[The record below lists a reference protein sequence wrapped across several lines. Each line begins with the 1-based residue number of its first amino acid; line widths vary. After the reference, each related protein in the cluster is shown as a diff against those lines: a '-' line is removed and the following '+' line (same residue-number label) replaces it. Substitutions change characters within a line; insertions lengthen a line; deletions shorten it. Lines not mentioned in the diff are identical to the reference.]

1 MEDAP
6 VRNPREKASS
16 LSLLTFSWI
25 SHVLKLGSKQ
35 PLEEKHLF
43 AVETSHQTERLVAD
57 LEREWLAEE
66 RSSEQSRTKPR
77 LWKAMMRIIPCRD
90 YIAMAFIR
98 FCYTIA
104 LNVFPVIIW
113 FFLRSIST
121 SSEMS
126 YKATLPFVIGIS
138 LVAIAR
144 SLCLSHGMFKAEM
157 ITSRLKAAMIGLVYK
172 KILNLNRGTLQDT
185 ISENTI
191 NLVSNDAQ
199 AIEQLSLPGFV
210 FPFAPLDLVISMALL
225 WYLLAW
231 QALTGA
237 SFFLL
242 VVAYGSF
249 AAHKTGK
256 VRHQSAAVTDK
267 RLEMMKEIITGIR
280 VVKMYA
286 WEWNFRD
293 LVSQIRR
300 KEISLFRI
308 RGFMISSIYA
318 LFFTSSAMAGFVSIT
333 VMLFTKHPLT
343 SLKIFTLISILSN
356 IQFIVTVFIA
366 EALHFI
372 ADARTACNR
381 MQRLIEKK
389 AILTRK
395 MDHKDKPSPL
405 DVHFKGRRNK
415 PQFIRI
421 ESFRKGRP
429 ALVSARK
436 LEQTSEHIQPQ
447 VFIENIS
454 CFWSQISDR
463 PALRNV
469 SLSATN
475 GQLVGIT
482 GPVGSGK
489 TSLLMTILGELPIS
503 SGKISCIG
511 KVAYIS
517 QTPWVYSGTVR
528 ENIVFGNQFDE
539 QKYTKVIEVCDL
551 QKDIAHFTKHDLTEI
566 GQRGVILSGGQRARV
581 SLARAI
587 YSDADIYLLDDP
599 LSAVDAKV
607 GKHLFERCI
616 KEYLEGRL
624 RILVTHQ
631 LQFLKQT
638 DSIVMLRN
646 GSVVCQ
652 GTYSGIEKNKQVASC
667 FLSQAK
673 QDLNGENKNNEI
685 SSYFTENTFKSMNA
699 AKEDRDRV
707 DLKEE
712 EEDRMVGTVKWW
724 LYWKYLKAALPTV
737 LIIGLIV
744 FFAIVQV
751 FWIAPYWWLSRMSEM
766 PFEQQK
772 SYTTLVV
779 YGSIVTVSLL
789 LTIISSFCFYLV
801 ALKASEN
808 LHDQMT
814 KAVMKAPVLFFDT
827 NPVGR
832 ILNRFSK
839 DIGSMDALLPGQF
852 LFATQSCLY
861 FLSATILSAVT
872 NVWLFITCTP
882 LTVFFIYLAKYYL
895 KSAREIRRLEALT
908 CSPVY
913 SLIADTVAGLEV
925 IRSSEMEDDF
935 LRKFYQYQDKN
946 TAALVLLKAS
956 TRWLALRGDVL
967 SNFLVTSVSA
977 GALFATQSPALAG
990 MSLTFAAETLEISQ
1004 YGIRVASETENYM
1017 TSVERVFTYTE
1028 IDPEPGY
1035 STKTLPSEEWPTTG
1049 TLTLRDL
1056 SLAYLKGAPAT
1067 LNNISVYVADKEK
1080 VGVAG
1085 RTGAGKSSLVS
1096 ALFRMPEPEGEVII
1110 DGVNIKDL
1118 NLQASRRSMAV
1129 ITQDPVLF
1137 SGTLRKNLD
1146 PFSLYQELDLWRAL
1160 EDVQLKTLI
1169 QQLPDQLEYKLRES
1183 GNNFSVGERQ
1193 LLCLARALLQ
1203 RSKIIILD
1211 EATANV
1217 DFKTDRLI
1225 QEVIRNRFKDSTV
1238 VTIAHRLNT
1247 IMDYDKV
1254 LVMEQGRVVEF
1265 DKPEVLLQNKNG
1277 VFSRLVQ
1284 TFNIAAAEKG
1294 SPQTSL

>member
-1 MEDAP
+1 MEDAL
-6 VRNPREKASS
+6 VRNPKEKASF

-25 SHVLKLGSKQ
+25 SNVLKLGSKQ
-35 PLEEKHLF
+35 PLDEKHLF
-43 AVETSHQTERLVAD
+43 VVETSYQTERLVAD

-66 RSSEQSRTKPR
+66 RRSEQNRTKPR
-77 LWKAMMRIIPCRD
+77 LWKAMMRVIPCRD

-98 FCYTIA
+98 FGYTIA
-104 LNVFPVIIW
+104 LNVFPLLIW
-113 FFLRSIST
+113 FFLRNIST
-121 SSEMS
+121 ASEMS
-126 YKATLPFVIGIS
+126 YKETLPFVIGIS

-144 SLCLSHGMFKAEM
+144 SLGLTHGMFKAEM
-157 ITSRLKAAMIGLVYK
+157 MTTRLKAATIGLVYK
-172 KILNLNRGTLQDT
+172 KILNLNRCTLQDT

-199 AIEQLSLPGFV
+199 AIEKLSLPSFV

-231 QALTGA
+231 QALIGA

-242 VVAYGSF
+242 VVVYGSF
-249 AAHKTGK
+249 AAHKIGK
-256 VRHQSAAVTDK
+256 VRHQSAAETDK
-267 RLEMMKEIITGIR
+267 RLEMMKEVIAGIR

-293 LVSQIRR
+293 LVAQIRK
-300 KEISLFRI
+300 KEISLIRI

-318 LFFTSSAMAGFVSIT
+318 LFFTSSAMAGFVSVTI
-333 VMLFTKHPLT
+333 MLFTKHSLT
-343 SLKIFTLISILSN
+343 SFKIFTLISILSN
-356 IQFIVTVFIA
+356 IKFIVTIFIA
-366 EALHFI
+366 EALYHI

-389 AILTRK
+389 AILTRE
-395 MDHKDKPSPL
+395 MDHKDKLYPL
-405 DVHFKGRRNK
+405 EVYFRGRRYK
-415 PQFIRI
+415 PQFIRTQ
-421 ESFRKGRP
+421 SFRNGRP

-436 LEQTSEHIQPQ
+436 LKQTSQHIQPQ
-447 VFIENIS
+447 AFLENVS
-454 CFWSQISDR
+454 CFWSQMSER
-463 PALRNV
+463 PALRNA
-469 SLSATN
+469 SLGATN
-475 GQLVGIT
+475 GQLIGIT

-489 TSLLMTILGELPIS
+489 TSLLMCILGELPIS

-511 KVAYIS
+511 KIAYIS

-528 ENIVFGNQFDE
+528 ENIVFGNQFVE
-539 QKYTKVIEVCDL
+539 QKYNKVIEVCDL
-551 QKDIAHFTKHDLTEI
+551 QKDIEHFTKHDLTEI

-616 KEYLEGRL
+616 KEFLEGRI

-631 LQFLKQT
+631 LQFLEQT
-638 DSIVMLRN
+638 DSVVMLRN
-646 GSVVCQ
+646 GSVVRQ
-652 GTYSGIEKNKQVASC
+652 GTYSRIEKDKQVASY

-673 QDLNGENKNNEI
+673 QDLNGEIDSNEI
-685 SSYFTENTFKSMNA
+685 SLFSTEDTFKSMNA
-699 AKEDRDRV
+699 AKADRDRV

-724 LYWKYLKAALPTV
+724 LYWKYFKAALPTV

-751 FWIAPYWWLSRMSEM
+751 FWIAPYWWLSRISEM
-766 PFEQQK
+766 PLEQQK
-772 SYTTLVV
+772 SHKTLVV

-789 LTIISSFCFYLV
+789 LTIISSFCFYLA

-814 KAVMKAPVLFFDT
+814 KATLKAPVLFFDT

-839 DIGSMDALLPGQF
+839 DIGSMDDILPGQF
-852 LFATQSCLY
+852 LFATQLCLY
-861 FLSATILSAVT
+861 FFSATILSAVT

-882 LTVFFIYLAKYYL
+882 LIVLFIYLAKYYL
-895 KSAREIRRLEALT
+895 KSAREIRRLEAIT

-946 TAALVLLKAS
+946 TAALILLKAS

-967 SNFLVTSVSA
+967 SNVLVTSVSA

-990 MSLTFAAETLEISQ
+990 MSLTFAAETLEASQ

-1035 STKTLPSEEWPTTG
+1035 STETLPSEEWPTTG

-1067 LNNISVYVADKEK
+1067 LNNISASVADKEK

-1085 RTGAGKSSLVS
+1085 RTGAGKSSLVA

-1146 PFSLYQELDLWRAL
+1146 PFSLYQDLDLWRAL

-1265 DKPEVLLQNKNG
+1265 DKPEVLLQDKNG
-1277 VFSRLVQ
+1277 VFARLVQ
-1284 TFNIAAAEKG
+1284 TYSATVSKEHF
-1294 SPQTSL
+1294 P

>member
-1 MEDAP
+1 MEEAP
-6 VRNPREKASS
+6 VQNLRQKAGF

-43 AVETSHQTERLVAD
+43 AVETSYQTERLVAD

-66 RSSEQSRTKPR
+66 RSSEQNRTKPR
-77 LWKAMMRIIPCRD
+77 LWKAMMRVIPYRD
-90 YIAMAFIR
+90 YIAMAFLR
-98 FCYTIA
+98 FFFTIT
-104 LNVFPVIIW
+104 LNVFPLIMW
-113 FFLRSIST
+113 FFLRSISIA
-121 SSEMS
+121 SEMN

-138 LVAIAR
+138 LVTIAR
-144 SLCLSHGMFKAEM
+144 SLSLSHGVFKAEM
-157 ITSRLKAAMIGLVYK
+157 MTTRLKAAMIGLVYK

-185 ISENTI
+185 ISENII

-199 AIEQLSLPGFV
+199 AIEQVSFPGVTFL
-210 FPFAPLDLVISMALL
+210 FAPLDIVLSMALL
-225 WYLLAW
+225 WYLVTW
-231 QALTGA
+231 QALVGA

-249 AAHKTGK
+249 AAHKAGK

-267 RLEMMKEIITGIR
+267 RLEMMKEIISGIR

-293 LVSQIRR
+293 LVAQLRR
-300 KEISLFRI
+300 KEISLIRI
-308 RGFMISSIYA
+308 RGFIVSSIYT
-318 LFFTSSAMAGFVSIT
+318 LYFSSTAMAGFVSVT
-333 VMLFTKHPLT
+333 TLLLTQHQLT
-343 SLKIFTLISILSN
+343 SSTIFTLIAILSN
-356 IQFIVTVFIA
+356 IKFIVTIFIA
-366 EALHFI
+366 DALRYL

-381 MQRLIEKK
+381 MQRLIETKS
-389 AILTRK
+389 ILTREMNYK
-395 MDHKDKPSPL
+395 NKLCPL
-405 DVHFKGRRNK
+405 EVHFRGRRYK

-421 ESFRKGRP
+421 ESLRNGRP
-429 ALVSARK
+429 ALVGALK
-436 LEQTSEHIQPQ
+436 LEQTSQHMQPQ
-447 VFIENIS
+447 VFLGNVS
-454 CFWSQISDR
+454 CSWSHTSER

-469 SLSATN
+469 SLSVTN

-489 TSLLMTILGELPIS
+489 TSLLMSILGELPIS
-503 SGKISCIG
+503 SGKFSRIG
-511 KVAYIS
+511 KMAYIS
-517 QTPWVYSGTVR
+517 QTPWVYSGNVR
-528 ENIVFGNQFDE
+528 ENIIFGNHFFE
-539 QKYTKVIEVCDL
+539 QKYNKVIEVCDL
-551 QKDIAHFTKHDLTEI
+551 QKDIEHFTKHDLTEI

-581 SLARAI
+581 GLARAI
-587 YSDADIYLLDDP
+587 YSDAEIYLLDDP

-616 KEYLEGRL
+616 KEYLDGRI

-631 LQFLKQT
+631 LQFLEQT

-652 GTYSGIEKNKQVASC
+652 GTYSRIEKDKQVASY
-667 FLSQAK
+667 FLSQAE
-673 QDLNGENKNNEI
+673 QDQKSENNNYEI
-685 SSYFTENTFKSMNA
+685 SSLFSEDIFKSTNA
-699 AKEDRDRV
+699 AKEDHDMV
-707 DLKEE
+707 DLKEV
-712 EEDRMVGTVKWW
+712 EEDRMVGTIKWW
-724 LYWKYLKAALPTV
+724 LYWKYFKAALPTV

-744 FFAIVQV
+744 FLVIVQV
-751 FWIAPYWWLSRMSEM
+751 FWIAPLWWLSRMSEM

-779 YGSIVTVSLL
+779 YGSIVATSLL
-789 LTIISSFCFYLV
+789 LTLISSFCFYI
-801 ALKASEN
+801 ATLKASEN

-814 KAVMKAPVLFFDT
+814 KAVMKAPALFFDT

-839 DIGSMDALLPGQF
+839 DIGSMDDMLPGQF
-852 LFATQSCLY
+852 LFATQLCLY
-861 FLSATILSAVT
+861 FFSATILSAVT

-882 LTVFFIYLAKYYL
+882 LTVLFIYLAKYYL
-895 KSAREIRRLEALT
+895 KSAREIRRLEAIT

-913 SLIADTVAGLEV
+913 SLIADTVAGLEL

-935 LRKFYQYQDKN
+935 LRNFYQYQDKN
-946 TAALVLLKAS
+946 TAALILLKAS
-956 TRWLALRGDVL
+956 TRWLALRADL
-967 SNFLVTSVSA
+967 LTNFLVTSVSA
-977 GALFATQSPALAG
+977 GALFVTQSPALAG
-990 MSLTFAAETLEISQ
+990 MSLTFAAETLEASQ
-1004 YGIRVASETENYM
+1004 YGIRAASETENYM

-1035 STKTLPSEEWPTTG
+1035 STETLPPAEWPTTG
-1049 TLTLRDL
+1049 ALTLRDL
-1056 SLAYLKGAPAT
+1056 SLTYLKGAPAT
-1067 LNNISVYVADKEK
+1067 LKNISVCVGDKEK

-1085 RTGAGKSSLVS
+1085 RTGAGKSSLV
-1096 ALFRMPEPEGEVII
+1096 AAFFRMQEPEGEVII
-1110 DGVNIKDL
+1110 DGVTIKDL
-1118 NLQASRRSMAV
+1118 NLQASRRSMSV

-1137 SGTLRKNLD
+1137 SGTLRRNLD
-1146 PFSLYQELDLWRAL
+1146 PFSLYQDLDLWRAL
-1160 EDVQLKTLI
+1160 EDVQLKSLV

-1225 QEVIRNRFKDSTV
+1225 QEVIRNRFNDSTV

-1277 VFSRLVQ
+1277 VFARLVQ
-1284 TFNIAAAEKG
+1284 NYNMTAAENG
-1294 SPQTSL
+1294 FP

>member
-1 MEDAP
+1 MEEAP
-6 VRNPREKASS
+6 VQNPREKASF
-16 LSLLTFSWI
+16 LSLLTFSYV
-25 SHVLKLGSKQ
+25 SNFLKLGSKQ

-43 AVETSHQTERLVAD
+43 AVETSYQTERLVAD

-66 RSSEQSRTKPR
+66 RSSEQNRTKPR
-77 LWKAMMRIIPCRD
+77 LWKALMKVIPCRD
-90 YIAMAFIR
+90 YIAMAFFR
-98 FCYTIA
+98 FCYTIT
-104 LNVFPVIIW
+104 LNAFPLIIW
-113 FFLRSIST
+113 FFLRNIST
-121 SSEMS
+121 ASEMS

-144 SLCLSHGMFKAEM
+144 SLCSIHGMCKAEM
-157 ITSRLKAAMIGLVYK
+157 IAIKLKSAMIGLVYK
-172 KILNLNRGTLQDT
+172 KILNLNRCSLQDT

-199 AIEQLSLPGFV
+199 ALEQMCDAVFL

-225 WYLLAW
+225 WYLFAW
-231 QALTGA
+231 QALIGA

-242 VVAYGSF
+242 VVVYGSF
-249 AAHKTGK
+249 AAHEAGK

-267 RLEMMKEIITGIR
+267 RLQMMKEIITGIR

-286 WEWNFRD
+286 WEWNFSD
-293 LVSQIRR
+293 LVAQLRR
-300 KEISLFRI
+300 KEISLIRI
-308 RGFMISSIYA
+308 RGFIISSTYA
-318 LFFTSSAMAGFVSIT
+318 LFFTSSTMAGFVSVT
-333 VMLFTKHPLT
+333 TLLLTEHPLT
-343 SLKIFTLISILSN
+343 SFQLFTLIAILSN
-356 IQFIVTVFIA
+356 IKMIVTIFIA
-366 EALHFI
+366 DALRLI

-395 MDHKDKPSPL
+395 MDHKDKP
-405 DVHFKGRRNK
+405 
-415 PQFIRI
+415 
-421 ESFRKGRP
+421 EGRP

-436 LEQTSEHIQPQ
+436 LEQTSQHIQPQ
-447 VFIENIS
+447 VFLENVS
-454 CFWSQISDR
+454 CFWSQMSER
-463 PALRNV
+463 PALRNA

-489 TSLLMTILGELPIS
+489 TSLLMCILGELPIS

-511 KVAYIS
+511 KIAYIS
-517 QTPWVYSGTVR
+517 QTPWVCSGTVR
-528 ENIVFGNQFDE
+528 ENIVFGNQFVE
-539 QKYTKVIEVCDL
+539 QKYNKVIEVCDL
-551 QKDIAHFTKHDLTEI
+551 QKDIAHFRKHDLTEI

-616 KEYLEGRL
+616 KEYLEGRI

-631 LQFLKQT
+631 LQFLEQT
-638 DSIVMLRN
+638 DSIVILRN
-646 GSVVCQ
+646 SSMVCH
-652 GTYSGIEKNKQVASC
+652 GTYSGIEKDKQVASY

-673 QDLNGENKNNEI
+673 QDLNGEIDSNEI
-685 SSYFTENTFKSMNA
+685 SLFSTEDTFKSMNA
-699 AKEDRDRV
+699 AKADRDRV

-724 LYWKYLKAALPTV
+724 LYWKYFKAALPTV

-751 FWIAPYWWLSRMSEM
+751 FWIAPYWWLSRISEM
-766 PFEQQK
+766 PLEQQK
-772 SYTTLVV
+772 SFTTLVV

-789 LTIISSFCFYLV
+789 LTIISSFCFYLA
-801 ALKASEN
+801 ALKTSEN

-814 KAVMKAPVLFFDT
+814 KSVMKAPVLFFDT

-832 ILNRFSK
+832 VLNRFSK
-839 DIGSMDALLPGQF
+839 DIGSMDDILPGQF
-852 LFATQSCLY
+852 LFATQLCLY
-861 FLSATILSAVT
+861 FFSATILSAVT

-882 LTVFFIYLAKYYL
+882 LTVLFIYLAKYYL
-895 KSAREIRRLEALT
+895 KSAREIRRLEAIT

-925 IRSSEMEDDF
+925 IRSSEMEDNF
-935 LRKFYQYQDKN
+935 LRKFFQYQDKN
-946 TAALVLLKAS
+946 TAALILMKDS

-967 SNFLVTSVSA
+967 SNSLVTSVSA

-990 MSLTFAAETLEISQ
+990 MSLTFAAETLEASQ

-1035 STKTLPSEEWPTTG
+1035 STETLPPEKWPTTG

-1067 LNNISVYVADKEK
+1067 LNNISVCVADKEK

-1085 RTGAGKSSLVS
+1085 RTGAGKSSLVA

-1118 NLQASRRSMAV
+1118 NLQASRMSMAV

-1137 SGTLRKNLD
+1137 SGTLRRNLD
-1146 PFSLYQELDLWRAL
+1146 PFSLYQDVDLWRAL

-1265 DKPEVLLQNKNG
+1265 DKPEVLLQDKNG
-1277 VFSRLVQ
+1277 VFARLVQ
-1284 TFNIAAAEKG
+1284 TYTATVSKEHF
-1294 SPQTSL
+1294 S